1 MFTMAG
7 ILTRRCKVLKAYC
20 SSRSG
25 QFSTYRW
32 EHWRC
37 NVAVVVN
44 TEMPQ
49 KELKIIAGKEAHAAL
64 VKTHL
69 KPPPFSLSNYGWRN
83 WD

>member
-1 MFTMAG
+1 M
-7 ILTRRCKVLKAYC
+7 
-20 SSRSG
+20 
-25 QFSTYRW
+25 
-32 EHWRC
+32 C

-69 KPPPFSLSNYGWRN
+69 KPPPFSLSNHGWKN